1 MPRWTEFNPTD
12 PWNKIKNITES
23 TDDGYIYYAGN
34 NLSKYKITVT
44 LKFKKMQ
51 NLRIS
56 KKMTNLTPLFSP
68 TC

>member
-1 MPRWTEFNPTD
+1 MPKWKEFNPKD

-34 NLSKYKITVT
+34 NISNYDITVT
-44 LKFKKMQ
+44 LKFKELT

-56 KKMTNLTPLFSP
+56 KFF
-68 TC
+68 